1 MSDKKKFTK
10 EEIERFT
17 EEELSNMDSYLD
29 EITVTPSASD
39 FMYPD
44 DTRFIQGEMDDL
56 ERMEYE
62 YNLIE
67 WEKQYN
73 Y

>member
-1 MSDKKKFTK
+1 MYDKKKFTK

-29 EITVTPSASD
+29 EITSIPSASD
-39 FMYPD
+39 FMHPE
-44 DTRFIQGEMDDL
+44 DTAYIQGEMDEL

-67 WEKQYN
+67 WEKQYS

>member
-1 MSDKKKFTK
+1 MYDKKKFTK

-29 EITVTPSASD
+29 EITTTPSDDYIMHPEDTALEEGLDD
-39 FMYPD
+39 F
-44 DTRFIQGEMDDL
+44 

-62 YNLIE
+62 YNLIQ
-67 WEKQYN
+67 WEKQHGY
-73 Y
+73 

>member
-1 MSDKKKFTK
+1 MNLKDALKDFEKRTNPDYLK
-10 EEIERFT
+10 EKESIPSEDYILHPEDT
-17 EEELSNMDSYLD
+17 ALEEGLD
-29 EITVTPSASD
+29 D
-39 FMYPD
+39 F
-44 DTRFIQGEMDDL
+44 